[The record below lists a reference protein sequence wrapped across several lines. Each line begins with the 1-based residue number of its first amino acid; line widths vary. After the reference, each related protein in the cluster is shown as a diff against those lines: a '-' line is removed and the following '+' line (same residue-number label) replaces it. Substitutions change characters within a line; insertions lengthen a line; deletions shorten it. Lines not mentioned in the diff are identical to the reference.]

1 MADINKT
8 ITYKVPNE
16 RFGTDDSGGKTSTH
30 TYVGPAKLM
39 LHICKTKNMIKEVFD
54 FDNQSAQPTPLDFYE
69 LELDCEASDENCI
82 RCTLV
87 GPAGYDTPKVYEVGV
102 GPADAPNRTI
112 KDPTHI
118 SQVYDQNSV
127 VHGYNGSSW
136 ENLTYETGHTG
147 DDYPDNSHGRANWD
161 WDFIRSSRNDQLV
174 TSDAATS
181 EDMPD
186 AMKAEWVAYRQTL
199 RDIPADWAGVP
210 VDLIALPS
218 APDVLDTT
226 SGFGNAEVPVIMIA
240 DRTADDDA
248 IVAQLPNNV
257 N

>member
-1 MADINKT
+1 MADISKT

-39 LHICKTKNMIKEVFD
+39 LYMDTGKNMVKETFD
-54 FDNQSAQPTPLDFYE
+54 FDNQSEQPTPADFYE

-82 RCTLV
+82 RCALI

-102 GPADAPNRTI
+102 GPADQPNMVV

-118 SQVYDQNSV
+118 SEVYDKNSV

-136 ENLTYETGHTG
+136 ENLTYETGPGG

-161 WDFIRSSRNDQLV
+161 WDFVRSNRNDQL
-174 TSDAATS
+174 TSSDAATS
-181 EDMPD
+181 EDMPAD
-186 AMKAEWVAYRQTL
+186 MKADWANFRQQL
-199 RDIPADWAGVP
+199 RDLPADWAGVP
-210 VDLIALPS
+210 VDLVVMPT
-218 APDVLDTT
+218 APDEADQST
-226 SGFGNAEVPVIMIA
+226 FADPAVPVVMIA
-240 DRTADDDA
+240 DRTAEDDA